1 MAKPAS
7 VRVTVY
13 VDLDQAT
20 AFDVFTNEIDSWYKR
35 GPHTLYDA
43 SRAQAVRFEPYVGGR
58 LMEVWDCDTGEGREM
73 GRVEAWEPGERIQFV
88 DSRGT
93 EVIVEFVPSGA
104 QTRVTLVHRGLERLI
119 KAVAEQHA
127 KYGWRLLMPWYDE
140 FVQHRRSTL

>member
-1 MAKPAS
+1 M
-7 VRVTVY
+7 RVTVY
-13 VDLDQAT
+13 VDVDQAT

-73 GRVEAWEPGERIQFV
+73 GRVEVWEPGERIQFV

-119 KAVAEQHA
+119 RSRGRAAREVRLAAADAVVRRVRQSTEGA
-127 KYGWRLLMPWYDE
+127 
-140 FVQHRRSTL
+140 HRE